1 MDENTLKEMEKV
13 KVTATAQD
21 LWEPAAP
28 GETLENIWIP
38 NRRERRKMLS
48 GKGVKKNKK
57 RAMKTMGQLL
67 QAAEKSTKESPE
79 FKREIY
85 KALYENLQKMTEG
98 IEEKLEQ
105 KNREE
110 QAEKEKL
117 ENGTTEGN

>member
-1 MDENTLKEMEKV
+1 MNKDIQKEMDKV
-13 KVTATAQD
+13 EVKATAQE
-21 LWEPAAP
+21 LWEPAKP
-28 GETLENIWIP
+28 GETLDNVWIP

-57 RAMKTMGQLL
+57 RAMRAMGQLL
-67 QAAEKSTKESPE
+67 QAAEQNAKENPE
-79 FKREIY
+79 FRKDVY

-105 KNREE
+105 KNKEE
-110 QAEKEKL
+110 QELKEKE